1 MPTKRLLTVQATISS
16 LFSHGLQNA
25 RYGVLA
31 LPDGFNT
38 IIGEG
43 GATLCGGERQR
54 ISIARAIM
62 KDAPIIILD
71 EATASFFYTQL
82 CA

>member
-1 MPTKRLLTVQATISS
+1 MPRSAEVG

-31 LPDGFNT
+31 LADGFDT
-38 IIGEG
+38 IIGE
-43 GATLCGGERQR
+43 RQR
-54 ISIARAIM
+54 VSIARAIM
-62 KDAPIIILD
+62 KNAPIIILD

>member
-1 MPTKRLLTVQATISS
+1 M
-16 LFSHGLQNA
+16 
-25 RYGVLA
+25 A
-31 LPDGFNT
+31 LPDGYET

-43 GATLCGGERQR
+43 GANLGGEKRR

-71 EATASFFYTQL
+71 KQPLMLIRKANRS
-82 CA
+82 